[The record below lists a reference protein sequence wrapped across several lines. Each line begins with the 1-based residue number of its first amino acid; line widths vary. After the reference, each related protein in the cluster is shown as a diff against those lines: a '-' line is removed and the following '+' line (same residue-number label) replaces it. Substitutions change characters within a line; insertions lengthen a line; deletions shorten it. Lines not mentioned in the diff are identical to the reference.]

1 MGQPSLRCENYTFN
15 HFVKTGSEL
24 KLTDFREKSNR
35 LQSSVPVYRLINL
48 PCRQKDL
55 SMAHIPTPQGTTSK
69 KSTFEKQADPEK
81 SRSPRKI

>member
-48 PCRQKDL
+48 PSRQKDFING
-55 SMAHIPTPQGTTSK
+55 SYTYSSGDHFK
-69 KSTFEKQADPEK
+69 K
-81 SRSPRKI
+81 IHL